1 MINMKKYIYLIL
13 LTVIALLALQ
23 TFLPLSASPVAAA
36 TKPVYLVEL
45 TGAITTGQYNYL
57 SRQVE
62 NAIEADAQ
70 LLVIQM
76 DTPGG
81 LVDATLKI
89 NQLFLNAPLPVAI
102 LVAPSGAIA
111 GSAGAFIIIS
121 SDIAAMAPGT
131 TVGAAQPITFSPE
144 GTEPANEKTVIFY
157 ANHLRSMAREK
168 GRPEDVAEQFV
179 TENLTLGAREAL
191 EVGLIEYLSRNL
203 DELLTQVNGTRIE
216 KQGVYYSLNTVGVPI
231 VQEEMNLRERLQNWL
246 SDPQISFLIL
256 MLGLLGIYFGLS
268 APGTIVPEVTG
279 AILVV
284 LGIYGI
290 GLFDTNTTGIVLLL
304 LGSGLIV
311 AEIFTSGFGILG
323 IGGALAVVAGAILL
337 PMEPLMAREWYAT
350 FLVTVVGTTLGLLI
364 IFFFV
369 AQSVIKSRK
378 LWRDGSAFFNVPEK
392 GIAVGDLNPEGLI
405 KARGE
410 LWKARSEDGSLIPVG
425 TEVKVVR
432 AETLLLWVR
441 PTSQGQAPKPEIDV
455 LNKGGGNSNV

>member
-1 MINMKKYIYLIL
+1 MKKNKSIILI
-13 LTVIALLALQ
+13 TVTVLLALVVVLNF
-23 TFLPLSASPVAAA
+23 TALPSEAAA
-36 TKPVYLVEL
+36 KPVYLVEL
-45 TGAITTGQYNYL
+45 TGAITTGQFNYL
-57 SRQVE
+57 NRQVE
-62 NAIEADAQ
+62 NAVEADAQ

-81 LVDATLKI
+81 LVDATLQI
-89 NQLFLNAPLPVAI
+89 NQLFLNAPIPVAV

-157 ANHLRSMAREK
+157 ASHLRSMALEK
-168 GRPEDVAEQFV
+168 GRPEDIAEQFV
-179 TENLTLGAREAL
+179 TDNLTLDAREAL
-191 EVGLIEYLSRNL
+191 EVGLIEYLSGNVNDL
-203 DELLTQVNGTRIE
+203 MSQVDGNRIE
-216 KQGVYYSLNTVGVPI
+216 KQGVYYILNTSGAPVI
-231 VQEEMNLRERLQNWL
+231 QDEMNLRERMQNWL
-246 SDPQISFLIL
+246 SDPQISFLVL

-304 LGSGLIV
+304 LGAGLIV

-323 IGGALAVVAGAILL
+323 IGGAISVIAGAILL
-337 PMEPLMAREWYAT
+337 PMEPLMAREWYTA

-378 LWRDGSAFFNVPEK
+378 RWRDGSAFFNTPEK
-392 GIAVGDLNPEGLI
+392 GISVSDINSEGMV

-410 LWKARSEDGSLIPVG
+410 LWKARSADGRVIPAG
-425 TEVKVVR
+425 TEVEVVR

-441 PTSQGQAPKPEIDV
+441 PINQDQRQ
-455 LNKGGGNSNV
+455 

>member
-1 MINMKKYIYLIL
+1 MKKHYYLISL
-13 LTVIALLALQ
+13 ILIAILTVLV
-23 TFLPLSASPVAAA
+23 FLPISASPAEAA

-62 NAIEADAQ
+62 NAVEVDAQ

-89 NQLFLNAPLPVAI
+89 NQLFLNAPFPVAV

-203 DELLTQVNGTRIE
+203 DELLSQVDGTRIE
-216 KQGVYYSLNTVGVPI
+216 KQGVYYSLNTSGATI
-231 VQEEMNLRERLQNWL
+231 IQEEMNLRERMQNWL
-246 SDPQISFLIL
+246 SDPQISFLVL

-268 APGTIVPEVTG
+268 APGTIVPEVSG

-304 LGSGLIV
+304 LGAGLIV

-323 IGGALAVVAGAILL
+323 VGGAISVIAGAILL

-350 FLVTVVGTTLGLLI
+350 FLVTVVGTTMGLLI

-378 LWRDGSAFFNVPEK
+378 RWRNGSAFFNAPEK
-392 GIAVGDLNPEGLI
+392 GITVSDLNPEGMI

-410 LWKARSEDGSLIPVG
+410 LWKARSEDGSLIPSER
-425 TEVKVVR
+425 EVEVVR
-432 AETLLLWVR
+432 AETLLLWVK
-441 PTSQGQAPKPEIDV
+441 PLDQGKSQ
-455 LNKGGGNSNV
+455 